1 MIFVYSF
8 AQQSNLIE
16 HFKVIHEQGKF
27 LWLNTGQCFSID
39 ICLMFV
45 FLWRLEFEA
54 QRKKDEDFKIM
65 SKYFDLSCDWEGCDI
80 MFDSLEMA
88 KSHYS
93 DCHQSD
99 DFYIKCCD
107 AKFREPNLVKDHVA
121 WHQNP
126 DIFKYAYWFIDK
138 KILNPIG
145 IQLFLKYPI
154 RLQMSS
160 MWRIS
165 TNPKNP
171 LLSHI
176 QT

>member
-126 DIFKYAYWFIDK
+126 DIFKYAYSFIAK
-138 KILNPIG
+138 SYQN
-145 IQLFLKYPI
+145 
-154 RLQMSS
+154 
-160 MWRIS
+160 S
-165 TNPKNP
+165 TYF
-171 LLSHI
+171 
-176 QT
+176 